1 MFKPSTWKKNDFQLA
16 IGGNN
21 PGKYKE
27 LLGITLTSPAS
38 AAPLSM
44 AQWDREYSIPMF
56 GADLT
61 QLTPEQT
68 EEYLKQLESDKKD
81 LENALKHIEAIEKP
95 EEWEALKKQAA
106 TQSENPS

>member
-1 MFKPSTWKKNDFQLA
+1 MEQR
-16 IGGNN
+16 I
-21 PGKYKE
+21 
-27 LLGITLTSPAS
+27 
-38 AAPLSM
+38 
-44 AQWDREYSIPMF
+44 
-56 GADLT
+56 LT

-106 TQSENPS
+106 AQSENPS

>member
-1 MFKPSTWKKNDFQLA
+1 
-16 IGGNN
+16 
-21 PGKYKE
+21 
-27 LLGITLTSPAS
+27 
-38 AAPLSM
+38 
-44 AQWDREYSIPMF
+44 MF

-106 TQSENPS
+106 AQSENPS